1 MLDNIRQEMLVLEE
15 ARNGKLTIFFGYCA
29 GVGKTFSMLNTAQQK
44 SVEGVDVVIG
54 YIESHDRPDTQNL
67 TYGLEKIPTK
77 EVLYK
82 GHHFSE
88 FDLDKALDRHPQLIL
103 VDELA
108 HTNAPTSRHKKR
120 YSDIEELLRAGIDVY
135 TTVNVQHI
143 ESLHDVVES
152 ITKVKV
158 NERIPDYIF
167 NDANDVKLIDVDI
180 NDLIE
185 RLKQGKIYSKTQA
198 KRALDNF
205 FIKDNLIA
213 LREISLRKCADRI
226 NLYAKDEN
234 KQFLKEKILVC
245 LGTSPTNQKVIRTA
259 SKMAQAFHGEFTAL
273 YVENSDSQE
282 LDLKA
287 FQQLKKN
294 ISLAKEL
301 QANIVSTYGDDIAY
315 QISQY
320 AKTAGVSKLVLG
332 RSYQKKS
339 IFNKPTIV
347 DKLTKLSPNLDIY
360 IIPDNNSSKQNLN
373 SVKYQY
379 QNFFRFSTR
388 DSSIS
393 ISTLLIITILAY
405 FAQIAG
411 FDITTI
417 ILLYVLSSCIIGS
430 LTLLSIY
437 SFIIPFINVCLI
449 NYLFIDP
456 KYSLEIISSE
466 YVMVLIVMIVVS
478 FIINVLNFKLK
489 KGKNSASLRAYSM
502 EILLETSQKL
512 QQAKTYNDVMKET
525 CVQLNKWLKRI
536 IIFYPVNRKM
546 LDKPYIYNP
555 NNLLDDSNIF
565 LTEKERTVAKWVY
578 INNKNA
584 GPTTS
589 TLQEAKALYLSI
601 RRNDK
606 IYGVIGIDMISNKAL
621 SQYEKNLI
629 KTILNEV
636 SLAMDSLE
644 I

>member
-1 MLDNIRQEMLVLEE
+1 MLVLEE

-167 NDANDVKLIDVDI
+167 NDADDVKLIDVDI

-198 KRALDNF
+198 KRALENF

-301 QANIVSTYGDDIAY
+301 QANIVSTSGDDIAY

-430 LTLLSIY
+430 LTLLPIY

-449 NYLFIDP
+449 NYLFINP

-489 KGKNSASLRAYSM
+489 KEKNSASLRAYSM
-502 EILLETSQKL
+502 EVLLETSQKL

-621 SQYEKNLI
+621 SQYEKSLI

>member
-1 MLDNIRQEMLVLEE
+1 MLVLEE

-167 NDANDVKLIDVDI
+167 NDADDVKLIDVDI

-198 KRALDNF
+198 KRALENF

-301 QANIVSTYGDDIAY
+301 QANIVSTSGDDIAY

-360 IIPDNNSSKQNLN
+360 IIPDNNSSNQNLN

-430 LTLLSIY
+430 LTLLPIY

-449 NYLFIDP
+449 NYLFINP

-489 KGKNSASLRAYSM
+489 KEKNSASLRAYSM

-512 QQAKTYNDVMKET
+512 QQAKTYNDIMKET

-621 SQYEKNLI
+621 SQYEKSLI

-644 I
+644 R

>member
-1 MLDNIRQEMLVLEE
+1 MLVLEE
-15 ARNGKLTIFFGYCA
+15 AKNGKLTIFFGYCA

-167 NDANDVKLIDVDI
+167 NDADDVKLIDVDI

-198 KRALDNF
+198 KRALENF

-301 QANIVSTYGDDIAY
+301 QANIVSTSGDDIAY

-417 ILLYVLSSCIIGS
+417 ILLYVLSSYIIGS
-430 LTLLSIY
+430 LTLLPIY
-437 SFIIPFINVCLI
+437 SFLIPFINVCLI
-449 NYLFIDP
+449 NYLFINP

-478 FIINVLNFKLK
+478 FIINILNFKLK
-489 KGKNSASLRAYSM
+489 KEKNSASLRAYSM
-502 EILLETSQKL
+502 EVLLETSQKL

-555 NNLLDDSNIF
+555 NKLLDDSNIF

-621 SQYEKNLI
+621 SQYEKSLI

-644 I
+644 R

>member
-1 MLDNIRQEMLVLEE
+1 MLVLEE
-15 ARNGKLTIFFGYCA
+15 ARNGELTIFFGYCA

-167 NDANDVKLIDVDI
+167 NDADDVKLIDVDI

-198 KRALDNF
+198 KRALENF

-287 FQQLKKN
+287 FQQLEKN
-294 ISLAKEL
+294 ISLSKEL

-388 DSSIS
+388 DSCIS
-393 ISTLLIITILAY
+393 IITLLIITILAY

-430 LTLLSIY
+430 LTLLPIY

-449 NYLFIDP
+449 NYLFFDP
-456 KYSLEIISSE
+456 KYSLELISSE

-489 KGKNSASLRAYSM
+489 KEKNSASLRAYSM
-502 EILLETSQKL
+502 EVLLETSQKL

-536 IIFYPVNRKM
+536 IIFYPINRKM

-578 INNKNA
+578 LNNKNA

-606 IYGVIGIDMISNKAL
+606 IYGVIGIDMISNKTL

-644 I
+644 R

>member
-1 MLDNIRQEMLVLEE
+1 MLVLEE

-167 NDANDVKLIDVDI
+167 NDADDVKLIDVDI

-198 KRALDNF
+198 KRALENF

-417 ILLYVLSSCIIGS
+417 ILLYVLSIGS

-512 QQAKTYNDVMKET
+512 QQAKTYNDIMKET

>member
-1 MLDNIRQEMLVLEE
+1 MAEVRK
-15 ARNGKLTIFFGYCA
+15 GKLTIFFGYCA

-44 SVEGVDVVIG
+44 SIEGVDVVIG
-54 YIESHDRPDTQNL
+54 YIENHDRPDTQNL

-77 EVLYK
+77 EVIYK
-82 GHHFSE
+82 GHHFFE
-88 FDLDKALDRHPQLIL
+88 FDLDQALERHPQLIL

-108 HTNAPTSRHKKR
+108 HTNAPSSRHKKR

-167 NDANDVKLIDVDI
+167 NDADDVKLIDVDI
-180 NDLIE
+180 NDLID
-185 RLKQGKIYSKTQA
+185 RLKQGKIYNKIQA
-198 KRALDNF
+198 RRALENF

-213 LREISLRKCADRI
+213 LREIAMRKCADRI

-234 KQFLKEKILVC
+234 KQFLKENILVC

-259 SKMAQAFHGEFTAL
+259 SKMAQAFHGEFIAL
-273 YVENSDSQE
+273 YVDSKE
-282 LDLKA
+282 LDYKA
-287 FQQLKKN
+287 LEQLKKN

-339 IFNKPTIV
+339 ILYKPTIV

-360 IIPDNNSSKQNLN
+360 IIPDNNSSRQNFN
-373 SVKYQY
+373 KYQY
-379 QNFFRFSTR
+379 KSSFRFSTR
-388 DSSIS
+388 DTCIS
-393 ISTLLIITILAY
+393 MVTLLVITLLAYLAQIMGFDMTTIL
-405 FAQIAG
+405 
-411 FDITTI
+411 
-417 ILLYVLSSCIIGS
+417 LLYVLSSCIIGS
-430 LTLLSIY
+430 LTLLPIY
-437 SFIIPFINVCLI
+437 SFVIPFINVCLI
-449 NYLFIDP
+449 NYLFINP

-466 YVMVLIVMIVVS
+466 YVVVLIVMIVVS
-478 FIINVLNFKLK
+478 VIINGLNFKLK
-489 KGKNSASLRAYSM
+489 KEKNSASLRAYSM
-502 EILLETSQKL
+502 EVLLETSQKL

-525 CVQLNKWLKRI
+525 CIQLNKWLKRI

-546 LDKPYIYNP
+546 LDKPYIYNS
-555 NNLLDDSNIF
+555 NADFDNVNIF
-565 LTEKERTVAKWVY
+565 LTEKEKTVAKWVY
-578 INNKNA
+578 VNNKNA

-589 TLQEAKALYLSI
+589 TLQEANALYLSI
-601 RRNDK
+601 RRNNK
-606 IYGVIGIDMISNKAL
+606 IYGVIGIDMISNPTL

-644 I
+644 K

>member
-1 MLDNIRQEMLVLEE
+1 MEE
-15 ARNGKLTIFFGYCA
+15 VRKGKLTIFFGYCA

-54 YIESHDRPDTQNL
+54 YIENHDRPDTQNL

-77 EVLYK
+77 EVIYK
-82 GHHFSE
+82 GHHFFE
-88 FDLDKALDRHPQLIL
+88 FDLDQALERHPQLIL

-167 NDANDVKLIDVDI
+167 NDADDVKLIDVDI
-180 NDLIE
+180 NDLID
-185 RLKQGKIYSKTQA
+185 RLKQGKIYNKIQA
-198 KRALDNF
+198 RRALENF

-213 LREISLRKCADRI
+213 LREIAMRKCADRI

-234 KQFLKEKILVC
+234 RQFLKENILVC

-273 YVENSDSQE
+273 YVDSKE
-282 LDLKA
+282 LDYKA
-287 FQQLKKN
+287 LEQLKKN
-294 ISLAKEL
+294 ISLAKKL

-339 IFNKPTIV
+339 ILYKPTIV

-360 IIPDNNSSKQNLN
+360 IIPDNNSSRQNFN
-373 SVKYQY
+373 KYQY
-379 QNFFRFSTR
+379 KSSFRFSTR
-388 DSSIS
+388 DTCIS
-393 ISTLLIITILAY
+393 MVTLLVITLLAYLAQIMGFGMTTIL
-405 FAQIAG
+405 
-411 FDITTI
+411 
-417 ILLYVLSSCIIGS
+417 LLYVLSSCIIGS
-430 LTLLSIY
+430 LTLLPIY
-437 SFIIPFINVCLI
+437 SFVIPFINVCLI
-449 NYLFIDP
+449 NYLFINP

-466 YVMVLIVMIVVS
+466 YVVVLIVMIVVS
-478 FIINVLNFKLK
+478 VIINGLNFKLK
-489 KGKNSASLRAYSM
+489 KEKNSASLRAYSM
-502 EILLETSQKL
+502 EVLLETSQKL

-525 CVQLNKWLKRI
+525 CIQLNKWLKRI

-546 LDKPYIYNP
+546 LDKPYIYNS
-555 NNLLDDSNIF
+555 NADFDNVNIF
-565 LTEKERTVAKWVY
+565 LTEKEKTVAKWVY
-578 INNKNA
+578 VNNKNA

-589 TLQEAKALYLSI
+589 TLQEANALYLSV
-601 RRNDK
+601 RRNNK
-606 IYGVIGIDMISNKAL
+606 IYGVIGIDMISNPTL

-644 I
+644 K

>member
-1 MLDNIRQEMLVLEE
+1 MEE
-15 ARNGKLTIFFGYCA
+15 VRKGKLTIFFGYCA

-54 YIESHDRPDTQNL
+54 YIENHDRPDTQNL

-77 EVLYK
+77 EVIYK
-82 GHHFSE
+82 GHHFFE
-88 FDLDKALDRHPQLIL
+88 FDLDQALERHPQLIL

-167 NDANDVKLIDVDI
+167 NDADDVKLIDVDI
-180 NDLIE
+180 NDLID
-185 RLKQGKIYSKTQA
+185 RLKQGKIYNKIQA
-198 KRALDNF
+198 RRALENF

-213 LREISLRKCADRI
+213 LREIAMRKCADRI

-234 KQFLKEKILVC
+234 RQFLKENILVC

-273 YVENSDSQE
+273 YVDSKE
-282 LDLKA
+282 LDYKA
-287 FQQLKKN
+287 LEQLKKN

-339 IFNKPTIV
+339 ILYKPTIV

-360 IIPDNNSSKQNLN
+360 IIPDNNSSRQNFN
-373 SVKYQY
+373 KYQY
-379 QNFFRFSTR
+379 KSSFRFSTR
-388 DSSIS
+388 DTCIS
-393 ISTLLIITILAY
+393 MVTLLVITLLAYLAQIMGFGMTTIL
-405 FAQIAG
+405 
-411 FDITTI
+411 
-417 ILLYVLSSCIIGS
+417 LLYVLSSCIIGS
-430 LTLLSIY
+430 LTLLPIY
-437 SFIIPFINVCLI
+437 SFVIPFINVCLI
-449 NYLFIDP
+449 NYLFINP
-456 KYSLEIISSE
+456 KYSLEMISSE
-466 YVMVLIVMIVVS
+466 YVVVLIVMIVVS
-478 FIINVLNFKLK
+478 VIINGLNFKLK
-489 KGKNSASLRAYSM
+489 KEKNSASLRAYSM
-502 EILLETSQKL
+502 EVLLETSQKL

-525 CVQLNKWLKRI
+525 CIQLNKWLKRI

-546 LDKPYIYNP
+546 LDKPYIYNS
-555 NNLLDDSNIF
+555 NADFDNVNIF
-565 LTEKERTVAKWVY
+565 LTEKEKTVAKWVY
-578 INNKNA
+578 VNNKNA

-589 TLQEAKALYLSI
+589 TLQEANALYLSV
-601 RRNDK
+601 RRNNK
-606 IYGVIGIDMISNKAL
+606 IYGVIGIDMISNPTL

-644 I
+644 K

>member
-1 MLDNIRQEMLVLEE
+1 MLVLKE
-15 ARNGKLTIFFGYCA
+15 AKNGKLTIFFGYCA

-54 YIESHDRPDTQNL
+54 YIESHDRPDTQSL

-167 NDANDVKLIDVDI
+167 NDADDVKLIDVDI

-198 KRALDNF
+198 KRALENF

-301 QANIVSTYGDDIAY
+301 QANIVSTSGDDIAY

-360 IIPDNNSSKQNLN
+360 IIPDNNSSNQNLN

-430 LTLLSIY
+430 LTLLPIY

-466 YVMVLIVMIVVS
+466 YVVVLIVMIVVS

-489 KGKNSASLRAYSM
+489 KEKNSASLRAYSM
-502 EILLETSQKL
+502 EVLLETSQKL

-601 RRNDK
+601 RRKDK
-606 IYGVIGIDMISNKAL
+606 IYGVIGIDMISNKTL

-644 I
+644 R

>member
-1 MLDNIRQEMLVLEE
+1 MEE
-15 ARNGKLTIFFGYCA
+15 VRKGKLTIFFGYCA

-54 YIESHDRPDTQNL
+54 YIENHDRPDTQNL

-77 EVLYK
+77 EVIYK
-82 GHHFSE
+82 GHHFFE
-88 FDLDKALDRHPQLIL
+88 FDLDQALERHPQLIL

-108 HTNAPTSRHKKR
+108 HTNAPSSRHKKR

-167 NDANDVKLIDVDI
+167 NDADDVKLIDVDI
-180 NDLIE
+180 NDLID
-185 RLKQGKIYSKTQA
+185 RLKQGKIYNKIQA
-198 KRALDNF
+198 RRALENF

-213 LREISLRKCADRI
+213 LREIAMRKCADRI

-234 KQFLKEKILVC
+234 KQFLKENILVC

-273 YVENSDSQE
+273 YVDSKE
-282 LDLKA
+282 LDYKA
-287 FQQLKKN
+287 LEQLKKN
-294 ISLAKEL
+294 ISHAKEL

-320 AKTAGVSKLVLG
+320 AKTAGISKLVLG

-339 IFNKPTIV
+339 ILYKPTIV

-360 IIPDNNSSKQNLN
+360 IIPDNNSSRQNFN
-373 SVKYQY
+373 KYQY
-379 QNFFRFSTR
+379 KSIFRFSTR
-388 DSSIS
+388 DTCIS
-393 ISTLLIITILAY
+393 MVTLLVITLLAYLAQIMGFDMTTIL
-405 FAQIAG
+405 
-411 FDITTI
+411 
-417 ILLYVLSSCIIGS
+417 LLYVLSSCIIGS
-430 LTLLSIY
+430 LTLLPIY
-437 SFIIPFINVCLI
+437 SFVIPFINVCLI
-449 NYLFIDP
+449 NYLFINP

-466 YVMVLIVMIVVS
+466 YVVVLIVMIVVS
-478 FIINVLNFKLK
+478 VIINGLNFKLK
-489 KGKNSASLRAYSM
+489 KEKNSASLRAYSM
-502 EILLETSQKL
+502 EVLLETSQKL

-525 CVQLNKWLKRI
+525 CIQLNKWLKRI

-546 LDKPYIYNP
+546 LDKPYIYNS
-555 NNLLDDSNIF
+555 NADFDNVNIF
-565 LTEKERTVAKWVY
+565 LTEKEKTVAKWVY
-578 INNKNA
+578 VNNKNA

-589 TLQEAKALYLSI
+589 TLQEANALYLSI
-601 RRNDK
+601 RRNNK
-606 IYGVIGIDMISNKAL
+606 IYGVIGIDMISNPTL

-644 I
+644 K

>member
-1 MLDNIRQEMLVLEE
+1 MLALEE
-15 ARNGKLTIFFGYCA
+15 AKNGKLTIFFGYCA

-167 NDANDVKLIDVDI
+167 NDADDVKLIDVDI

-198 KRALDNF
+198 KRALENF

-301 QANIVSTYGDDIAY
+301 QANIVSTSGDDIAY

-360 IIPDNNSSKQNLN
+360 IIPDNNSSNQNLN

-393 ISTLLIITILAY
+393 ISILLIITILAY

-430 LTLLSIY
+430 LTLLPIY

-449 NYLFIDP
+449 NYLFINP
-456 KYSLEIISSE
+456 KYSLEMISSE

-489 KGKNSASLRAYSM
+489 KEKNSASLRAYSM
-502 EILLETSQKL
+502 EVLLETSQKL

-555 NNLLDDSNIF
+555 NKLLDDSNIF

-621 SQYEKNLI
+621 SQYEKSLI
-629 KTILNEV
+629 KTVLNEV

-644 I
+644 R

>member
-1 MLDNIRQEMLVLEE
+1 MEE
-15 ARNGKLTIFFGYCA
+15 VRKGKLTIFFGYCA

-54 YIESHDRPDTQNL
+54 YIENHDRPDTQNL

-77 EVLYK
+77 EVIYK
-82 GHHFSE
+82 GHHFFE
-88 FDLDKALDRHPQLIL
+88 FDLDQALERHPQLIL

-108 HTNAPTSRHKKR
+108 HTNAPSSRHKKR

-143 ESLHDVVES
+143 ERLHDVVES

-167 NDANDVKLIDVDI
+167 NDADDVKLIDVDI
-180 NDLIE
+180 NDLID
-185 RLKQGKIYSKTQA
+185 RLKQGKIYNKIQA
-198 KRALDNF
+198 RRALENF

-213 LREISLRKCADRI
+213 LREIAMRKCADRI

-234 KQFLKEKILVC
+234 KQFLKENILVC

-259 SKMAQAFHGEFTAL
+259 SKMAQAFHGEFIAL
-273 YVENSDSQE
+273 YVDSKE
-282 LDLKA
+282 LDYKA
-287 FQQLKKN
+287 LEQLKKN

-339 IFNKPTIV
+339 ILYKPTIV

-360 IIPDNNSSKQNLN
+360 IIPDNNSSRQNFN
-373 SVKYQY
+373 KYQY
-379 QNFFRFSTR
+379 KSGFRFSTR
-388 DSSIS
+388 DTCIS
-393 ISTLLIITILAY
+393 MVTLLVITLLAYLAQIMGFDMTTIL
-405 FAQIAG
+405 
-411 FDITTI
+411 
-417 ILLYVLSSCIIGS
+417 LLYVLSSCIIGS
-430 LTLLSIY
+430 LTLLPIY
-437 SFIIPFINVCLI
+437 SFVIPFINVCLI
-449 NYLFIDP
+449 NYLFINP

-466 YVMVLIVMIVVS
+466 YVVVLIVMIVVS
-478 FIINVLNFKLK
+478 VIINVLNFKLK
-489 KGKNSASLRAYSM
+489 KEKNSASLRAYSM
-502 EILLETSQKL
+502 EVLLETSQKL

-525 CVQLNKWLKRI
+525 CIQLNKWLKRI

-546 LDKPYIYNP
+546 LDKPYIYNS
-555 NNLLDDSNIF
+555 NADFDNVNIF
-565 LTEKERTVAKWVY
+565 LTEKEKTVAKWVY
-578 INNKNA
+578 VNNKNA

-589 TLQEAKALYLSI
+589 TLQEANALYLSI
-601 RRNDK
+601 RRNNK
-606 IYGVIGIDMISNKAL
+606 IYGVIGIDMISNPTL

-644 I
+644 K

>member
-1 MLDNIRQEMLVLEE
+1 MLVLEE
-15 ARNGKLTIFFGYCA
+15 AKNGKLTIFFGYCA

-82 GHHFSE
+82 GYHFSE

-167 NDANDVKLIDVDI
+167 NDADDVKLIDVDI

-198 KRALDNF
+198 KRALENF

-301 QANIVSTYGDDIAY
+301 QANIVSTSGDDIAY

-430 LTLLSIY
+430 LTLLPIY

-449 NYLFIDP
+449 NYLFINP

-489 KGKNSASLRAYSM
+489 KEKNSASLRAYSM
-502 EILLETSQKL
+502 EVLLETSQKL

-555 NNLLDDSNIF
+555 NKLLDDSNIF

-621 SQYEKNLI
+621 SQYEKSLI

-644 I
+644 R

>member
-1 MLDNIRQEMLVLEE
+1 MLVLEE
-15 ARNGKLTIFFGYCA
+15 AKNGKLTIFFGYCA

-167 NDANDVKLIDVDI
+167 NDADDVKLIDVDI

-198 KRALDNF
+198 KRALENF

-301 QANIVSTYGDDIAY
+301 QANIVSTSGDDIAY

-388 DSSIS
+388 DSSVS

-430 LTLLSIY
+430 LTLLPIY

-449 NYLFIDP
+449 NYLFINP

-489 KGKNSASLRAYSM
+489 KEKNSASLRAYSM
-502 EILLETSQKL
+502 EVLLETSQKL

-555 NNLLDDSNIF
+555 NKLLDDSNIF

-606 IYGVIGIDMISNKAL
+606 IYGVIGIDMISNKTL
-621 SQYEKNLI
+621 SQYEKSLI

-644 I
+644 R

>member
-1 MLDNIRQEMLVLEE
+1 MLVLEE

-29 GVGKTFSMLNTAQQK
+29 GVGKTFSMLNTAHQK

-54 YIESHDRPDTQNL
+54 YIESHDRPDTQSL

-167 NDANDVKLIDVDI
+167 NDADDVRLIDIDI

-198 KRALDNF
+198 KRALENF

-282 LDLKA
+282 LDSKA

-373 SVKYQY
+373 SLKYQY
-379 QNFFRFSTR
+379 QNSLKFSTR
-388 DSSIS
+388 DSCIS
-393 ISTLLIITILAY
+393 ISTLLSITILAY
-405 FAQIAG
+405 LAQIAG

-437 SFIIPFINVCLI
+437 SFVIPFINVCLI

-466 YVMVLIVMIVVS
+466 YVVVLIVMIVVS

-489 KGKNSASLRAYSM
+489 KEKNSASLRAYSM
-502 EILLETSQKL
+502 EVLLETSQKL
-512 QQAKTYNDVMKET
+512 QQAKTYNDIMKET

-606 IYGVIGIDMISNKAL
+606 IYGVIGRDMISNKTL

-644 I
+644 R

>member
-1 MLDNIRQEMLVLEE
+1 MEE
-15 ARNGKLTIFFGYCA
+15 AKNGKLTIFFGYCA

-167 NDANDVKLIDVDI
+167 NDADDVKLIDVDI

-198 KRALDNF
+198 KRALENF

-301 QANIVSTYGDDIAY
+301 QANIVSTSGDDIAY

-360 IIPDNNSSKQNLN
+360 IIPDNNSSNQNLN

-430 LTLLSIY
+430 LTLLPIY

-449 NYLFIDP
+449 NYLFINP

-489 KGKNSASLRAYSM
+489 KEKNSASLRAYSM
-502 EILLETSQKL
+502 EVLLETSQKL

-555 NNLLDDSNIF
+555 NKLLDDSNIF

-621 SQYEKNLI
+621 SQYEKSLI

-644 I
+644 R

>member
-1 MLDNIRQEMLVLEE
+1 MEE
-15 ARNGKLTIFFGYCA
+15 VRKGKLTIFFGYCA

-54 YIESHDRPDTQNL
+54 YIENHDRPDTQNL

-77 EVLYK
+77 EVIYK
-82 GHHFSE
+82 GHHFFE
-88 FDLDKALDRHPQLIL
+88 FDLDQALERHPQLIL

-108 HTNAPTSRHKKR
+108 HTNAPSSRHKKR

-167 NDANDVKLIDVDI
+167 NDADDVKLIDVDI
-180 NDLIE
+180 NDLID
-185 RLKQGKIYSKTQA
+185 RLKQGKIYNKIQA
-198 KRALDNF
+198 RRALENF

-213 LREISLRKCADRI
+213 LREIAMRKCADRI

-234 KQFLKEKILVC
+234 KQFLKENILVC

-259 SKMAQAFHGEFTAL
+259 SKMAQAFHGEFIAL
-273 YVENSDSQE
+273 YVDSKE
-282 LDLKA
+282 LDYKA
-287 FQQLKKN
+287 LEQLKKN

-339 IFNKPTIV
+339 ILYKPTIV

-360 IIPDNNSSKQNLN
+360 IIPDNNSSRQNFN
-373 SVKYQY
+373 KYQY
-379 QNFFRFSTR
+379 KSSFRFSTR
-388 DSSIS
+388 DTCIS
-393 ISTLLIITILAY
+393 MVTLLVITLLAYLAQIMGFDMTTIL
-405 FAQIAG
+405 
-411 FDITTI
+411 
-417 ILLYVLSSCIIGS
+417 LLYVLSSCIIGS
-430 LTLLSIY
+430 LTLFPIY
-437 SFIIPFINVCLI
+437 SFVIPFINVCLI
-449 NYLFIDP
+449 NYLFINP

-466 YVMVLIVMIVVS
+466 YVVVLIVMIVVS
-478 FIINVLNFKLK
+478 VIINGLNFKLK
-489 KGKNSASLRAYSM
+489 KEKNSASLRAYSM
-502 EILLETSQKL
+502 EVLLETSQKL

-525 CVQLNKWLKRI
+525 CIQLNKWLKRI

-546 LDKPYIYNP
+546 LDKPYIYNS
-555 NNLLDDSNIF
+555 NADFDNVNIF
-565 LTEKERTVAKWVY
+565 LTEKEKTVAKWVY
-578 INNKNA
+578 VNNKNA

-589 TLQEAKALYLSI
+589 TLQEANALYLSI
-601 RRNDK
+601 RRNNK
-606 IYGVIGIDMISNKAL
+606 IYGVIGIDMISNPTL

-644 I
+644 K

>member
-1 MLDNIRQEMLVLEE
+1 MLVLEE
-15 ARNGKLTIFFGYCA
+15 AKNGKLTIFFGYCA

-167 NDANDVKLIDVDI
+167 NDADDVKLIDVDI

-198 KRALDNF
+198 KRALENF

-301 QANIVSTYGDDIAY
+301 QANIVSTSGDDIAY

-360 IIPDNNSSKQNLN
+360 IIPDNNSSNQNLN

-393 ISTLLIITILAY
+393 ISILLIITILAY

-430 LTLLSIY
+430 LTLLPIY

-466 YVMVLIVMIVVS
+466 YVVVLIVMIVVS

-489 KGKNSASLRAYSM
+489 KEKNSASLRAYSM
-502 EILLETSQKL
+502 EVLLETSQKL

-555 NNLLDDSNIF
+555 NKLLDDSNIF

-621 SQYEKNLI
+621 SQYEKSLI

-644 I
+644 R

>member
-1 MLDNIRQEMLVLEE
+1 MLVLEE
-15 ARNGKLTIFFGYCA
+15 AKNGKLTIFFGYCA

-167 NDANDVKLIDVDI
+167 NDADDVKLIDVDI

-198 KRALDNF
+198 KRALENF

-301 QANIVSTYGDDIAY
+301 QANIVSTSGDDIAY

-360 IIPDNNSSKQNLN
+360 IIPDNNSSNQNLN

-393 ISTLLIITILAY
+393 ISILLIITILAY

-430 LTLLSIY
+430 LTLLPIY

-449 NYLFIDP
+449 NYLFINP
-456 KYSLEIISSE
+456 KYSLEMISSE

-489 KGKNSASLRAYSM
+489 KEKNSASLRAYSM
-502 EILLETSQKL
+502 EVLLETSQKL

-555 NNLLDDSNIF
+555 NKLLDDSNIF

-644 I
+644 R

>member
-1 MLDNIRQEMLVLEE
+1 MEE
-15 ARNGKLTIFFGYCA
+15 VRKGKLTIFFGYCA

-54 YIESHDRPDTQNL
+54 YIENHDRPDTQNL

-77 EVLYK
+77 EVIYK
-82 GHHFSE
+82 GHHFFE
-88 FDLDKALDRHPQLIL
+88 FDLDQALERHPQLIL

-108 HTNAPTSRHKKR
+108 HTNAPSSRHKKR

-167 NDANDVKLIDVDI
+167 NDADDVKLIDVDI
-180 NDLIE
+180 NDLID
-185 RLKQGKIYSKTQA
+185 RLKQGKIYNKIQA
-198 KRALDNF
+198 RRALENF

-213 LREISLRKCADRI
+213 LREIAMRKCADRI

-234 KQFLKEKILVC
+234 KQFLKENILVC

-273 YVENSDSQE
+273 YVDSKE
-282 LDLKA
+282 LDYKA
-287 FQQLKKN
+287 LEQLKKN

-339 IFNKPTIV
+339 ILYKPTIV

-360 IIPDNNSSKQNLN
+360 IIPDNNSSRQNFN
-373 SVKYQY
+373 KYQY
-379 QNFFRFSTR
+379 KSIFRFSTR
-388 DSSIS
+388 DTCIS
-393 ISTLLIITILAY
+393 MVTLLVITLLAYLAQIMGFDMTTIL
-405 FAQIAG
+405 
-411 FDITTI
+411 
-417 ILLYVLSSCIIGS
+417 LLYVLSSCIIGS
-430 LTLLSIY
+430 LTLLPIY
-437 SFIIPFINVCLI
+437 SFVIPFINVCLI
-449 NYLFIDP
+449 NYLFINP

-466 YVMVLIVMIVVS
+466 YVVVLIVMIVVS
-478 FIINVLNFKLK
+478 VIINGLNFKLK
-489 KGKNSASLRAYSM
+489 KEKNSASLRAYSM
-502 EILLETSQKL
+502 EVLLETSQKL

-525 CVQLNKWLKRI
+525 CIQLNKWLKRI

-546 LDKPYIYNP
+546 LDKPYIYNS
-555 NNLLDDSNIF
+555 NADFDNVNIF
-565 LTEKERTVAKWVY
+565 LTEKEKTVAKWVY
-578 INNKNA
+578 VNNKNA

-589 TLQEAKALYLSI
+589 TLQEANALYLSI
-601 RRNDK
+601 RRNNK
-606 IYGVIGIDMISNKAL
+606 IYGVIGIDMISNPIL

-644 I
+644 K

>member
-1 MLDNIRQEMLVLEE
+1 MLVLEE
-15 ARNGKLTIFFGYCA
+15 AKNGKLTIFFGYCA

-167 NDANDVKLIDVDI
+167 NDADDVKLIDVDI

-301 QANIVSTYGDDIAY
+301 QANIVSTSGDDIAY

-430 LTLLSIY
+430 LTLLPIY
-437 SFIIPFINVCLI
+437 SFLIPFINVCLI
-449 NYLFIDP
+449 NYLFINP

-489 KGKNSASLRAYSM
+489 KEKNSASLRAYSM
-502 EILLETSQKL
+502 EVLLETSQKL

-555 NNLLDDSNIF
+555 NKLLDDSNIF

-621 SQYEKNLI
+621 SQYEKSLI

-644 I
+644 R

>member
-1 MLDNIRQEMLVLEE
+1 MLVLEE
-15 ARNGKLTIFFGYCA
+15 AKNGKLTIFFGYCA

-167 NDANDVKLIDVDI
+167 NDADDVKLIDVDI

-198 KRALDNF
+198 KRALENF

-301 QANIVSTYGDDIAY
+301 QANIVSTSGDDIAY

-430 LTLLSIY
+430 LTLLPIY

-449 NYLFIDP
+449 NYLFINP

-466 YVMVLIVMIVVS
+466 YVMVLIVIIVVS

-489 KGKNSASLRAYSM
+489 KEKNSASLRAYSM
-502 EILLETSQKL
+502 EVLLETSQKL

-555 NNLLDDSNIF
+555 NKLLDDSNIF

-621 SQYEKNLI
+621 SQYEKSLI

-644 I
+644 R

>member
-1 MLDNIRQEMLVLEE
+1 MKEVRK
-15 ARNGKLTIFFGYCA
+15 GKLTIFFGYCA

-54 YIESHDRPDTQNL
+54 YIENHDRPDTQNL

-77 EVLYK
+77 EVIYK
-82 GHHFSE
+82 GHHFFE
-88 FDLDKALDRHPQLIL
+88 FDLDQALERHPQLIL

-108 HTNAPTSRHKKR
+108 HTNAPSSRHKKR

-167 NDANDVKLIDVDI
+167 NDADDVKLIDVDI
-180 NDLIE
+180 NDLID
-185 RLKQGKIYSKTQA
+185 RLKQGKIYNKIQA
-198 KRALDNF
+198 RRALENF

-213 LREISLRKCADRI
+213 LREIAMRKCADRI

-234 KQFLKEKILVC
+234 KQFLKENILVC

-259 SKMAQAFHGEFTAL
+259 SKMAQAFHGEFIAL
-273 YVENSDSQE
+273 YVDSKE
-282 LDLKA
+282 LDYKA
-287 FQQLKKN
+287 LEQLKKN

-339 IFNKPTIV
+339 ILYKPTIV

-360 IIPDNNSSKQNLN
+360 IIPDNNSSRQNFN
-373 SVKYQY
+373 KYQY
-379 QNFFRFSTR
+379 KSSFRFSTR
-388 DSSIS
+388 DTCIS
-393 ISTLLIITILAY
+393 MVTLLVITLLAYLAQIMGFDMTTIL
-405 FAQIAG
+405 
-411 FDITTI
+411 
-417 ILLYVLSSCIIGS
+417 LLYVLSSCIIGS
-430 LTLLSIY
+430 LTLLPIY
-437 SFIIPFINVCLI
+437 SFVIPFINVCLI
-449 NYLFIDP
+449 NYLFINP

-466 YVMVLIVMIVVS
+466 YVVVLIVMIVVS
-478 FIINVLNFKLK
+478 VIINGLNFKLK
-489 KGKNSASLRAYSM
+489 KEKNSASLRAYSM
-502 EILLETSQKL
+502 EVLLETSQKL

-525 CVQLNKWLKRI
+525 CIQLNKWLKRI

-546 LDKPYIYNP
+546 LDKPYIYNS
-555 NNLLDDSNIF
+555 NADFDNVNIF
-565 LTEKERTVAKWVY
+565 LTEKEKTVAKWVY
-578 INNKNA
+578 VNNKNA

-589 TLQEAKALYLSI
+589 TLQEANALYLSI
-601 RRNDK
+601 RRNNK
-606 IYGVIGIDMISNKAL
+606 IYGVIGIDMISNPTL

-644 I
+644 K

>member
-1 MLDNIRQEMLVLEE
+1 MEE
-15 ARNGKLTIFFGYCA
+15 VRKGKLTIFFGYCA

-54 YIESHDRPDTQNL
+54 YIENHDRPDTQNL

-77 EVLYK
+77 EVIYK
-82 GHHFSE
+82 GHHFFE
-88 FDLDKALDRHPQLIL
+88 FDLDQALERHPQLIL

-167 NDANDVKLIDVDI
+167 NDAGDVKLIDVDI
-180 NDLIE
+180 NDLID
-185 RLKQGKIYSKTQA
+185 RLKQGKIYNKIQA
-198 KRALDNF
+198 RRALENF

-213 LREISLRKCADRI
+213 LREIAMRKCADRI

-234 KQFLKEKILVC
+234 RQFLKENILVC

-273 YVENSDSQE
+273 YVDSKE
-282 LDLKA
+282 LDYKA
-287 FQQLKKN
+287 LEQLKKN

-339 IFNKPTIV
+339 ILYKPTIV

-360 IIPDNNSSKQNLN
+360 IIPDNNSSRQNFN
-373 SVKYQY
+373 KYQY
-379 QNFFRFSTR
+379 KSSFRFSTR
-388 DSSIS
+388 DTCIS
-393 ISTLLIITILAY
+393 MVTLLVITLLAYLAQIMGFGMTTIL
-405 FAQIAG
+405 
-411 FDITTI
+411 
-417 ILLYVLSSCIIGS
+417 LLYVLSSCIIGS
-430 LTLLSIY
+430 LTLLPIY
-437 SFIIPFINVCLI
+437 SFVIPFINVCLI
-449 NYLFIDP
+449 NYLFINP

-466 YVMVLIVMIVVS
+466 YVVVLIVMIVVS
-478 FIINVLNFKLK
+478 VIINGLNFKLK
-489 KGKNSASLRAYSM
+489 KEKNSASLRAYSM
-502 EILLETSQKL
+502 EVLLETSQKL

-525 CVQLNKWLKRI
+525 CIQLNKWLKRI

-546 LDKPYIYNP
+546 LDKPYIYNS
-555 NNLLDDSNIF
+555 NADFDNVNIF
-565 LTEKERTVAKWVY
+565 LTEKEKTVAKWVY
-578 INNKNA
+578 VNNKNA

-589 TLQEAKALYLSI
+589 TLQEANALYLSV
-601 RRNDK
+601 RRNNK
-606 IYGVIGIDMISNKAL
+606 IYGVIGIDMISNPTL

-644 I
+644 K

>member
-1 MLDNIRQEMLVLEE
+1 MLVLEE
-15 ARNGKLTIFFGYCA
+15 AKNGKLTIFFGYCA

-167 NDANDVKLIDVDI
+167 NDADDVKLIDVDI

-198 KRALDNF
+198 KRALENF

-301 QANIVSTYGDDIAY
+301 QANIVSTSGDDIAY

-430 LTLLSIY
+430 LTLLPIY

-489 KGKNSASLRAYSM
+489 KEKNSASLRAYSM
-502 EILLETSQKL
+502 EVLLETSQKL

-555 NNLLDDSNIF
+555 NKLLDDSNIF

-621 SQYEKNLI
+621 SQYEKSLI

-644 I
+644 R

>member
-1 MLDNIRQEMLVLEE
+1 LEE
-15 ARNGKLTIFFGYCA
+15 VRKGKLTIFFGYCA

-54 YIESHDRPDTQNL
+54 YIENHDRPDTQNL

-77 EVLYK
+77 EVIYK
-82 GHHFSE
+82 GHHFFE
-88 FDLDKALDRHPQLIL
+88 FDLDQALERHPQLIL

-108 HTNAPTSRHKKR
+108 HTNAPSSRHKKR

-167 NDANDVKLIDVDI
+167 NDADDVKLIDVDI
-180 NDLIE
+180 NDLID
-185 RLKQGKIYSKTQA
+185 RLKQGKIYNKIQA
-198 KRALDNF
+198 RRALENF

-213 LREISLRKCADRI
+213 LREIAMRKCADRI

-234 KQFLKEKILVC
+234 KQFLKENILVC

-273 YVENSDSQE
+273 YVDSKE
-282 LDLKA
+282 LDYKA
-287 FQQLKKN
+287 LEQLKKN

-339 IFNKPTIV
+339 ILYKPTIV

-360 IIPDNNSSKQNLN
+360 IIPDNNSSRQNFN
-373 SVKYQY
+373 KYQY
-379 QNFFRFSTR
+379 KSIFRFSTR
-388 DSSIS
+388 DTCIS
-393 ISTLLIITILAY
+393 MVTLLVITLLAYLAQIMGFDMTTIL
-405 FAQIAG
+405 
-411 FDITTI
+411 
-417 ILLYVLSSCIIGS
+417 LLYVLSSCIIGS
-430 LTLLSIY
+430 LTLLPIY
-437 SFIIPFINVCLI
+437 SFVIPFINVCLI
-449 NYLFIDP
+449 NYLFINP

-466 YVMVLIVMIVVS
+466 YVVVLIVMIVVS
-478 FIINVLNFKLK
+478 VIINGLNFKLK
-489 KGKNSASLRAYSM
+489 KEKNSASLRAYSM
-502 EILLETSQKL
+502 EVLLETSQKL

-525 CVQLNKWLKRI
+525 CIQLNKWLKRI

-546 LDKPYIYNP
+546 LDKPYIYNS
-555 NNLLDDSNIF
+555 NADFDNVNIF
-565 LTEKERTVAKWVY
+565 LTEKEKTVAKWVY
-578 INNKNA
+578 VNNKNA

-589 TLQEAKALYLSI
+589 TLQEANALYLSI
-601 RRNDK
+601 RRNNK
-606 IYGVIGIDMISNKAL
+606 IYGVIGIDMISNPTL

-644 I
+644 K

>member
-1 MLDNIRQEMLVLEE
+1 MEE
-15 ARNGKLTIFFGYCA
+15 VRKGKLTIFFGYCA

-54 YIESHDRPDTQNL
+54 YIENHDRPDTQNL

-77 EVLYK
+77 EVIYK
-82 GHHFSE
+82 GHHFFE
-88 FDLDKALDRHPQLIL
+88 FDLDQALERHPQLIL

-108 HTNAPTSRHKKR
+108 HTNAPSSRHKKR

-167 NDANDVKLIDVDI
+167 NDADDVKLIDVDI
-180 NDLIE
+180 NDLID
-185 RLKQGKIYSKTQA
+185 RLKQGKIYNKIQA
-198 KRALDNF
+198 RRALENF

-213 LREISLRKCADRI
+213 LREIAMRKCADRI

-234 KQFLKEKILVC
+234 KQFLKENLLVC

-259 SKMAQAFHGEFTAL
+259 SKMAQAFHGEFIAL
-273 YVENSDSQE
+273 YVDSKE
-282 LDLKA
+282 LDYKA
-287 FQQLKKN
+287 LEQLKKN

-339 IFNKPTIV
+339 ILYKPTIV

-360 IIPDNNSSKQNLN
+360 IIPDNNSSRQNFN
-373 SVKYQY
+373 KYQY
-379 QNFFRFSTR
+379 KSSFRFSTR
-388 DSSIS
+388 DTCIS
-393 ISTLLIITILAY
+393 MVTLLVITLLAYLAQIMGFDMTTIL
-405 FAQIAG
+405 
-411 FDITTI
+411 
-417 ILLYVLSSCIIGS
+417 LLYVLSSCIIGS
-430 LTLLSIY
+430 LTLLPIY
-437 SFIIPFINVCLI
+437 SFVIPFINVCLI
-449 NYLFIDP
+449 NYLFINP

-466 YVMVLIVMIVVS
+466 YVVVLIVMIVVS
-478 FIINVLNFKLK
+478 VIINGLNFKLK
-489 KGKNSASLRAYSM
+489 KEKNSASLRAYSM
-502 EILLETSQKL
+502 EVLLETSQKL

-525 CVQLNKWLKRI
+525 CIQLNKWLKRI

-546 LDKPYIYNP
+546 LDKPYIYNS
-555 NNLLDDSNIF
+555 NADFDNVNIF
-565 LTEKERTVAKWVY
+565 LTEKEKTVAKWVY
-578 INNKNA
+578 VNNKNA

-589 TLQEAKALYLSI
+589 TLQEANALYLSI
-601 RRNDK
+601 RRNNK
-606 IYGVIGIDMISNKAL
+606 IYGVIGIDMISNPTL

-644 I
+644 K

>member
-1 MLDNIRQEMLVLEE
+1 MEE
-15 ARNGKLTIFFGYCA
+15 VRKGKLTIFFGYCA

-54 YIESHDRPDTQNL
+54 YIENHDRPDTQNL

-167 NDANDVKLIDVDI
+167 NDADDVKLIDVDI
-180 NDLIE
+180 NDLID
-185 RLKQGKIYSKTQA
+185 RLKQGKIYNKIQA
-198 KRALDNF
+198 RRALENF

-213 LREISLRKCADRI
+213 LREIAMRKCADRI

-234 KQFLKEKILVC
+234 RQFLKENILVC

-273 YVENSDSQE
+273 YVDSKE
-282 LDLKA
+282 LDYKA
-287 FQQLKKN
+287 LEQLKKN

-339 IFNKPTIV
+339 ILYKPTIV

-360 IIPDNNSSKQNLN
+360 IIPDNNSSRQNFN
-373 SVKYQY
+373 KYQY
-379 QNFFRFSTR
+379 KSSFRFSTR
-388 DSSIS
+388 DTCIS
-393 ISTLLIITILAY
+393 MVTLLVITLLAYLAQIMGFGMTTIL
-405 FAQIAG
+405 
-411 FDITTI
+411 
-417 ILLYVLSSCIIGS
+417 LLYVLSSCIIGS
-430 LTLLSIY
+430 LTLLPIY
-437 SFIIPFINVCLI
+437 SFVIPFINVCLI
-449 NYLFIDP
+449 NYLFINP

-466 YVMVLIVMIVVS
+466 YVVVLIVMIVVS
-478 FIINVLNFKLK
+478 VIINGLNFKLK
-489 KGKNSASLRAYSM
+489 KEKNSASLRAYSM
-502 EILLETSQKL
+502 EVLLETSQKL

-525 CVQLNKWLKRI
+525 CIQLNKWLKRI

-546 LDKPYIYNP
+546 LDKPYIYNS
-555 NNLLDDSNIF
+555 NADFDNVNIF
-565 LTEKERTVAKWVY
+565 LTEKEKTVAKWVY
-578 INNKNA
+578 VNNKNA

-589 TLQEAKALYLSI
+589 TLQEANALYLSV
-601 RRNDK
+601 RRNNK
-606 IYGVIGIDMISNKAL
+606 IYGVIGIDMISNPTL

-644 I
+644 K

>member
-1 MLDNIRQEMLVLEE
+1 MLVLEE
-15 ARNGKLTIFFGYCA
+15 AKNGKLTIFFGYCA

-167 NDANDVKLIDVDI
+167 NDADDVKLIDVDI

-198 KRALDNF
+198 KRALENF

-301 QANIVSTYGDDIAY
+301 QANIVSTSGDDIAY

-430 LTLLSIY
+430 LTLLPIY
-437 SFIIPFINVCLI
+437 SFLIPFINVCLI
-449 NYLFIDP
+449 NYLFINP

-489 KGKNSASLRAYSM
+489 KEKNSASLRAYSM
-502 EILLETSQKL
+502 EVLLETSQKL

-555 NNLLDDSNIF
+555 NKLLDDSNIF

-644 I
+644 R

>member
-1 MLDNIRQEMLVLEE
+1 MEE
-15 ARNGKLTIFFGYCA
+15 VRKGKLTIFFGYCA

-54 YIESHDRPDTQNL
+54 YIENHDRPDTQNL

-77 EVLYK
+77 EVIYK
-82 GHHFSE
+82 GHHFFE
-88 FDLDKALDRHPQLIL
+88 FDLDQALERHPQIIL

-167 NDANDVKLIDVDI
+167 NDADDVKLIDVDI
-180 NDLIE
+180 NDLID
-185 RLKQGKIYSKTQA
+185 RLKQGKIYNKIQA
-198 KRALDNF
+198 RRALENF

-213 LREISLRKCADRI
+213 LREIAMRKCADRI

-234 KQFLKEKILVC
+234 RQFLKENILVC

-273 YVENSDSQE
+273 YVDSKE
-282 LDLKA
+282 LDYKA
-287 FQQLKKN
+287 LEQLKKN

-339 IFNKPTIV
+339 ILYKPTIV

-360 IIPDNNSSKQNLN
+360 IIPDNNSSRQNFN
-373 SVKYQY
+373 KYQY
-379 QNFFRFSTR
+379 KSSFRFSTR
-388 DSSIS
+388 DTCIS
-393 ISTLLIITILAY
+393 MVTLLVITLLAYLAQIMGFGMTTIL
-405 FAQIAG
+405 
-411 FDITTI
+411 
-417 ILLYVLSSCIIGS
+417 LLYVLSSCIIGS
-430 LTLLSIY
+430 LTLLPIY
-437 SFIIPFINVCLI
+437 SFVIPFINVCLI
-449 NYLFIDP
+449 NYLFINP

-466 YVMVLIVMIVVS
+466 YVVVLIVMIVVS
-478 FIINVLNFKLK
+478 VIINGLNFKLK
-489 KGKNSASLRAYSM
+489 KEKNSASLRAYSM
-502 EILLETSQKL
+502 EVLLETSQKL

-525 CVQLNKWLKRI
+525 CIQLNKWLKRI

-546 LDKPYIYNP
+546 LDKPYIYNS
-555 NNLLDDSNIF
+555 NADFDNVNIF
-565 LTEKERTVAKWVY
+565 LTEKEKTVAKWVY
-578 INNKNA
+578 VNNKNA

-589 TLQEAKALYLSI
+589 TLQEANALYLSV
-601 RRNDK
+601 RRNNK
-606 IYGVIGIDMISNKAL
+606 IYGVIGIDMISNPTL

-644 I
+644 K

>member
-1 MLDNIRQEMLVLEE
+1 MEE
-15 ARNGKLTIFFGYCA
+15 VRKGKLTIFFGYCA

-54 YIESHDRPDTQNL
+54 YIENHDRPDTQNL

-77 EVLYK
+77 EVIYK
-82 GHHFSE
+82 GHHFFE
-88 FDLDKALDRHPQLIL
+88 FDLDQALERHPQLIL

-167 NDANDVKLIDVDI
+167 NDADDVKLIDVDI
-180 NDLIE
+180 NDLID
-185 RLKQGKIYSKTQA
+185 RLKQGKIYNKIQA
-198 KRALDNF
+198 RRALENF

-213 LREISLRKCADRI
+213 LREIAMRKCADRI

-234 KQFLKEKILVC
+234 RQFLKENILVC

-273 YVENSDSQE
+273 YVDSKE
-282 LDLKA
+282 LDYKA
-287 FQQLKKN
+287 LEQLKKN

-339 IFNKPTIV
+339 ILYKPTIV

-360 IIPDNNSSKQNLN
+360 IIPDNNSSRQNFN
-373 SVKYQY
+373 KYQY
-379 QNFFRFSTR
+379 KSSFRFSTR
-388 DSSIS
+388 DTCIS
-393 ISTLLIITILAY
+393 MVTLLVITLLAYLAQIMGFGMTTIL
-405 FAQIAG
+405 
-411 FDITTI
+411 
-417 ILLYVLSSCIIGS
+417 LLYVFSSCIIGS
-430 LTLLSIY
+430 LTLLPIY
-437 SFIIPFINVCLI
+437 SFVIPFINVCLI
-449 NYLFIDP
+449 NYLFINP

-466 YVMVLIVMIVVS
+466 YVVVLIVMIVVS
-478 FIINVLNFKLK
+478 VIINGLNFKLK
-489 KGKNSASLRAYSM
+489 KEKNSASLRAYSM
-502 EILLETSQKL
+502 EVLLETSQKL

-525 CVQLNKWLKRI
+525 CIQLNKWLKRI

-546 LDKPYIYNP
+546 LDKPYIYNS
-555 NNLLDDSNIF
+555 NADFDNVNIF
-565 LTEKERTVAKWVY
+565 LTEKEKTVAKWVY
-578 INNKNA
+578 VNNKNA

-589 TLQEAKALYLSI
+589 TLQEANALYLSV
-601 RRNDK
+601 RRNNK
-606 IYGVIGIDMISNKAL
+606 IYGVIGIDMISNPTL

-644 I
+644 K

>member
-1 MLDNIRQEMLVLEE
+1 MLVLEE

-167 NDANDVKLIDVDI
+167 NDADDVKLIDVDI

-198 KRALDNF
+198 KRALENF

-347 DKLTKLSPNLDIY
+347 DKLTKLSTNLDIY

-512 QQAKTYNDVMKET
+512 QQAKTYNDIMKET

>member
-1 MLDNIRQEMLVLEE
+1 MEE
-15 ARNGKLTIFFGYCA
+15 VRKGKLTIFFGYCA

-54 YIESHDRPDTQNL
+54 YIENHDRPDTQNL

-77 EVLYK
+77 EVIYK
-82 GHHFSE
+82 GHHFFE
-88 FDLDKALDRHPQLIL
+88 FDLDQALERHPQLIL

-167 NDANDVKLIDVDI
+167 NDADDVKLIDVDI
-180 NDLIE
+180 NDLID
-185 RLKQGKIYSKTQA
+185 RLKQGKIYNKIQA
-198 KRALDNF
+198 RRALENF

-213 LREISLRKCADRI
+213 LREIAMRKCADRI

-234 KQFLKEKILVC
+234 KQFLKENILVC

-273 YVENSDSQE
+273 YVDSKE
-282 LDLKA
+282 LDYKA
-287 FQQLKKN
+287 LEQLKKN

-339 IFNKPTIV
+339 ILYKPTIV

-360 IIPDNNSSKQNLN
+360 IIPDNNSSRQNFN
-373 SVKYQY
+373 KYQY
-379 QNFFRFSTR
+379 KSSFRFSTR
-388 DSSIS
+388 DTCIS
-393 ISTLLIITILAY
+393 MVTLLVITLLAYLAQIMGFGMTTIL
-405 FAQIAG
+405 
-411 FDITTI
+411 
-417 ILLYVLSSCIIGS
+417 LLYVLSSCIIGS
-430 LTLLSIY
+430 LTLLPIY
-437 SFIIPFINVCLI
+437 SFVIPFINVCLI
-449 NYLFIDP
+449 NYLFINP

-466 YVMVLIVMIVVS
+466 YVVVLIVMIVVS
-478 FIINVLNFKLK
+478 VIINGLNFKLK
-489 KGKNSASLRAYSM
+489 KEKNSASLRAYSM
-502 EILLETSQKL
+502 EVLLETSQKL

-525 CVQLNKWLKRI
+525 CIQLNKWLKRI

-546 LDKPYIYNP
+546 LDKPYIYNS
-555 NNLLDDSNIF
+555 NADFDNVNIF
-565 LTEKERTVAKWVY
+565 LTEKEKTVAKWVY
-578 INNKNA
+578 VNNKNA

-589 TLQEAKALYLSI
+589 TLQEANALYLSV
-601 RRNDK
+601 RRNNK
-606 IYGVIGIDMISNKAL
+606 IYGVIGIDMISNPTL

-644 I
+644 K

>member
-1 MLDNIRQEMLVLEE
+1 MLVLEE
-15 ARNGKLTIFFGYCA
+15 AKNGKLTIFFGYCA

-167 NDANDVKLIDVDI
+167 NDADDVKLIDVDI

-198 KRALDNF
+198 KRALENF

-301 QANIVSTYGDDIAY
+301 QANIVSTSGDDIAY

-430 LTLLSIY
+430 LTLLPIY

-449 NYLFIDP
+449 DYLFINP

-489 KGKNSASLRAYSM
+489 KEKNSASLRAYSM
-502 EILLETSQKL
+502 EVLLETSQKL

-555 NNLLDDSNIF
+555 NKLLDDSNIF

-621 SQYEKNLI
+621 SQYEKSLI

-644 I
+644 R